1 MSLSLISK
9 SKGESVPKLYNGKRE
24 GIIETERERER
35 ENLCKRKK
43 EGE

>member
-24 GIIETERERER
+24 RKIETERVRER
-35 ENLCKRKK
+35 EKYIMRVEDK
-43 EGE
+43 